1 MESVMKNGFAE
12 LSADEM
18 NEVDGGIAW
27 APVLIFVG
35 KAVAKGVISGAAAW
49 GTKKVLDWAF

>member
-1 MESVMKNGFAE
+1 MQ